1 MKKLLY
7 IFFIILFLIGGTS
20 CDEEKHDPLVTYHS
34 YKAAFAALDYS
45 AMYDNLDSSSK
56 SKMTKEAYVELYKG
70 FYGAISVT
78 EASVS
83 DRMEDIDLQRK
94 AEGEDTIRVPVDISL
109 VTGIGAKKFST
120 DIKLVRESDQDE
132 NQNFMVSFSLDQV
145 YEGFKSTDKIV
156 EQGVGPERGRIL
168 DRNMK
173 VLAEDREVIW
183 IGMVP
188 GQFGNVREKSIDSLS
203 AAFGVTRSY
212 ITGRLGLSWVKPET
226 FVDMIKVSMDD
237 KAAVEAL
244 VVSNSGI
251 TYRITRDR
259 VYPYGE
265 AAAHLTGFVG
275 LATREEYA
283 ILKTLG
289 YSITAKAGRS
299 GLELIYEEEL
309 RGRTGTQKVLV
320 DKDGNLKEVLSN
332 DHNNRGK
339 DIVLTIDIDQQLKL
353 YGAMSGDK
361 GTASLVNYKDGEIL
375 ALVSLPSYDPNRMIL
390 GHTEAY
396 YDSLLKDAG
405 KPLLNRFT
413 KLYPPGATLV
423 SLVSASA
430 IETGS
435 QAVSLISEVQGTSW
449 QKEPSWGSYFIKRAA
464 DPGTPVDLEKAFLNS
479 DNIFFAQIALKLGE
493 KEFIEALQRFG
504 ISEDHDA
511 TFDFQKSQAANLGV
525 MNSEI
530 LLADSGYGQGQVL
543 FNSLTLP
550 RALTAIAD
558 SGNLKGLK
566 LVKDAA
572 QAETRNVLSAETA
585 NRVQE
590 LMRKTV
596 DDPTGTGNAA
606 FIEGRAI
613 AGKTGISEVGSG
625 TARTRYGWFTAI
637 ELDEGSPYIT
647 TVIVEGLGD
656 RGPGYAAG
664 KVRAFLTGELPD

>member
-1 MKKLLY
+1 MKKSLFVVLIIFLL
-7 IFFIILFLIGGTS
+7 LAGTS
-20 CDEEKHDPLVTYHS
+20 CDEEKHDPLATYTS
-34 YKAAFAALDYS
+34 YKAAFAAMDYG
-45 AMYDNLDSSSK
+45 AMYDYLDSSSK
-56 SKMTKEAYVELYKG
+56 SKMAKEEYVELYQG

-78 EASVS
+78 EASVA
-83 DRMEDIDLQRK
+83 DRMEDLDLQRK
-94 AEGEDTIRVPVDISL
+94 AAGEETFRVPVDISL
-109 VTGIGAKKFST
+109 ITGIGVKKFST
-120 DIKLVRESDQDE
+120 DIKLVKEPDKDG
-132 NQNFMVSFSLDQV
+132 NPNFLVSFALDQV
-145 YEGFKSTDKIV
+145 YEGFRSTDKIL
-156 EQGVGPERGRIL
+156 EQEVGPERGRIL

-173 VLAEDREVIW
+173 VLAEDGDVIW
-183 IGMVP
+183 IGMIP
-188 GQFGNVREKSIDSLS
+188 GQFGNAREKSIDALS
-203 AAFGVTRSY
+203 AAFGVARKY

-244 VVSNSGI
+244 VVANSGI

-259 VYPYGE
+259 IYPYGE
-265 AAAHLTGFVG
+265 AAAHLTGYVG

-283 ILKTLG
+283 ILKPLG
-289 YSITAKAGRS
+289 YPVTAKAGRS

-309 RGRTGTQKVLV
+309 RGRKGTEKVLV

-332 DHNNRGK
+332 DHNNRGR

-353 YGAMSGDK
+353 YGTMSGDN
-361 GTASLVNYKDGEIL
+361 GAASIVNFKDGEIL

-396 YDSLLKDAG
+396 YDNLLKDPG

-413 KLYPPGATLV
+413 KLYPPGATIAP
-423 SLVSASA
+423 LVSASA
-430 IETGS
+430 IDTGS
-435 QAVSLISEVQGTSW
+435 PAASFISEVSGTSW
-449 QKEPSWGSYFIKRAA
+449 QKEPAWGSYFIRRAA
-464 DPGTPVDLEKAFLNS
+464 DPGAPVDLEKALISS
-479 DNIFFAQIALKLGE
+479 DNIFLAQMALKLGE

-504 ISEDHDA
+504 TGEDHDA
-511 TFDFQKSQAANLGV
+511 TFDFQKSQVANLGV

-558 SGNLKGLK
+558 GGNLKGLR

-572 QAETRNVLSAETA
+572 TTEIRNILSPETA
-585 NRVQE
+585 DRILE
-590 LMRKTV
+590 LMRKSV
-596 DDPTGTGNAA
+596 DDPSGTGNAA

-613 AGKTGISEVGSG
+613 AGKTGVAEVGTG
-625 TARTRYGWFTAI
+625 AARTRYGWFTAI
-637 ELDEGSPYIT
+637 DLDEGSPYIA
-647 TVIVEGLGD
+647 TVMVEGLGD